1 MTTSPLHS
9 GFVAIA
15 GRPNMGKSTLLNRI
29 LGRKVAIVTP
39 KAQTTRNRILG
50 VCHRPGCQM
59 VFVDTPGIHQ
69 ARGNPLNRAMVRTAM
84 EACREVDLLLYVVE
98 AAQGITAA
106 DWEILPRLPKGD
118 APIFLLLNKMDRA
131 SPEKVMPRLANLEAE
146 CGARGI
152 SFAEVIPLSATTG
165 RNLDRLLDLV
175 AARMPEG
182 PPYFPQEQ
190 VTDQSETFLAAEI
203 VREKLFMLLR
213 EELPYALAV
222 RTGEFR
228 EENGTLRVEG
238 IIAVAR
244 DSQKGIVIGRGG
256 EMLKQVGTLA
266 RQEMERIFGIP
277 VFLKLQVEVRAN
289 WTGDARQVS
298 ALGYGDQ
305 AGGEGDGEEEG

>member
-1 MTTSPLHS
+1 MTDQVLRS

-50 VCHRPGCQM
+50 ACHRPGCQM

-84 EACREVDLLLYVVE
+84 EACREVDLLLYMVE
-98 AAQGITAA
+98 AAQGVTPA
-106 DWEILPRLPKGD
+106 DWEILPRLPVGD
-118 APIFLLLNKMDRA
+118 APLFLLLNKMDRA
-131 SPEKVMPRLANLEAE
+131 SPEKVMPRLVHLEE
-146 CGARGI
+146 QARQHGVA
-152 SFAEVIPLSATTG
+152 FAEVVPLSATTG
-165 RNLDRLLDLV
+165 RNLERLLELV

-182 PPYFPQEQ
+182 PPYFPEDQI
-190 VTDQSETFLAAEI
+190 TDQSESFLAAEV

-222 RTGEFR
+222 RTGEFQ
-228 EENGTLRVEG
+228 EEAGVLRVEG
-238 IIAVAR
+238 IIAVER
-244 DSQKGIVIGRGG
+244 ESQKGIVIGRGG

-266 RQEMERIFGIP
+266 RQEMERIFGLP
-277 VFLKLQVEVRAN
+277 VFLKLQVEVRHN
-289 WTGDARQVS
+289 WTGDTRQVS
-298 ALGYGDQ
+298 ALGYGNQ
-305 AGGEGDGEEEG
+305 ADAGGEEEGA